1 MGLFQQDAG
10 TAFFYHEIDKQGL
23 NMKYIDQLEMKG
35 KRVFLRV
42 DFNVPMDKAGNVTSD
57 KRIRASIPT
66 INYALERGA
75 KLIIA
80 SHLGRPKGKRVDEM
94 SLKPVVKVLSGMLQK
109 EVMFLDDCVGEAVEQ
124 AVGKMK
130 DGDIILLENLR
141 FQPGEDKN
149 DKEFAKQ
156 LAALC
161 DIYVDDAFA
170 VSHRAA
176 ASNSAITEFVPV
188 CAAGFL
194 LKNEV
199 EYFQK
204 AMVNP
209 AKPLVAIIGGAKVSD
224 KIGLLE
230 NLIEKVDKIIIGGGM
245 AFTFL
250 RAAGYETGKSLC
262 EEDMLDTARKIVDK
276 AKQKNV
282 QFLLPVDTVIAQ
294 TATVEA
300 EAKICSVKEIPKDW
314 IGLDIG
320 PATVSLFSE
329 ALKGVKTVIW
339 NGPMGV
345 FELASFSKGT
355 FELAGVVANCGALS
369 IIGGGDTD
377 TAIKKAGLSAKMS
390 YISTGGG
397 AFLELLEG
405 KTLPGIAALEK

>member
-1 MGLFQQDAG
+1 
-10 TAFFYHEIDKQGL
+10 
-23 NMKYIDQLEMKG
+23 MKYIDQIEMKG

-66 INYALERGA
+66 INYALEKGA

-94 SLKPVVKVLSGMLQK
+94 SLKPVAKLLSELLK
-109 EVMFLDDCVGEAVEQ
+109 KPVTFCDDCVGENIEQ
-124 AVGKMK
+124 AVSKMK
-130 DGDIILLENLR
+130 EGDIILLENLR
-141 FQPGEDKN
+141 FNPGEDKN
-149 DKEFAKQ
+149 DAQFAKQ

-161 DIYVDDAFA
+161 DVYIDDAFA

-176 ASNSAITEFVPV
+176 ASNSAITEFVPI

-194 LKNEV
+194 LKNEI
-199 EYFQK
+199 EYFNK

-209 AKPLVAIIGGAKVSD
+209 ARPLAAIIGGAKVSD

-262 EEDMLDTARKIVDK
+262 EEDMLNTARRIVEK
-276 AKQKNV
+276 AKQKNM
-282 QFLLPVDTVIAQ
+282 QFLLPVDAVIAQ
-294 TATVEA
+294 SATAEA
-300 EAKICSVKEIPKDW
+300 EAKVCGVKEMPKDW

-320 PATVSLFSE
+320 PATISLFSE
-329 ALKGVKTVIW
+329 SLRGIKTIIW
-339 NGPMGV
+339 NGPMGI
-345 FELASFSKGT
+345 FELAPFSKGT
-355 FELAGVVANCGALS
+355 FELAAAVANSGAIS

-405 KTLPGIAALEK
+405 KTLPGIAALEKSRV

>member
-1 MGLFQQDAG
+1 MR
-10 TAFFYHEIDKQGL
+10 
-23 NMKYIDQLEMKG
+23 YIDQIEMKG

-42 DFNVPMDKAGNVTSD
+42 DFNVPMDKDGNVTSD
-57 KRIRASIPT
+57 KRVRASIPT
-66 INYALERGA
+66 INYALEKGA

-80 SHLGRPKGKRVDEM
+80 SHLGRPKGKRVAEM
-94 SLKPVVKVLSGMLQK
+94 SLKPVVKVLSGLLQK
-109 EVMFLDDCVGEAVEQ
+109 EVMFLDDCVGTAVEQ
-124 AVGKMK
+124 TVGKMK
-130 DGDIILLENLR
+130 EGDIILLENLR
-141 FQPGEDKN
+141 FYPGEDKN
-149 DKEFAKQ
+149 DVEFAKQ

-161 DIYVDDAFA
+161 DIYIDDAFA

-176 ASNSAITEFVPV
+176 ASNSAITQFVQT

-199 EYFQK
+199 EYFKK

-230 NLIEKVDKIIIGGGM
+230 NLIEKVDKLIVGGGM

-250 RAAGYETGKSLC
+250 KAAGYEIGKSLC
-262 EEDMLDTARKIVDK
+262 EENMLDLARKIVEK
-276 AKQKNV
+276 ARQKNV
-282 QFLLPVDTVIAQ
+282 QFLLPVDTVIAKS
-294 TATVEA
+294 ATPEA
-300 EAKICSVKEIPKDW
+300 EAIVCGVKQIPKDMM
-314 IGLDIG
+314 GLDIG
-320 PATVSLFSE
+320 PATISLFSE
-329 ALKGVKTVIW
+329 ALQGVKTIVW
-339 NGPMGV
+339 NGPLGM
-345 FELASFSKGT
+345 FELAPFSKGT
-355 FELAGVVANCGALS
+355 FALANTVANSGALS

-397 AFLELLEG
+397 AFLEWLEG

>member
-1 MGLFQQDAG
+1 
-10 TAFFYHEIDKQGL
+10 
-23 NMKYIDQLEMKG
+23 MKYIDQIDLKN
-35 KRVFLRV
+35 KRVFFRV
-42 DFNVPMDKAGNVTSD
+42 DFNVPMDKEGNVTSD
-57 KRIRASIPT
+57 KRVKASIPT
-66 INYALERGA
+66 ISYALEKGA

-80 SHLGRPKGKRVDEM
+80 SHLGRPKGKRVAEM
-94 SLKPVVKVLSGMLQK
+94 SLKPVAKVLSGLLQR
-109 EVMFLDDCVGEAVEQ
+109 EVVFLDDCVGEAVEQ
-124 AVGKMK
+124 AVSKMK
-130 DGDIILLENLR
+130 EGDIILLENLR
-141 FQPGEDKN
+141 FHPGEDKN
-149 DKEFAKQ
+149 DSTFAKQ
-156 LAALC
+156 LAVLC
-161 DIYVDDAFA
+161 DVYIDDAFA

-176 ASNSAITEFVPV
+176 ASNSAITDFVKTS
-188 CAAGFL
+188 AAGFL

-199 EYFQK
+199 EYFKK

-209 AKPLVAIIGGAKVSD
+209 AHPLVAIIGGAKVSD

-230 NLIEKVDKIIIGGGM
+230 NLIEKVNKILIGGGM

-282 QFLLPVDTVIAQ
+282 QFLLPVDAVIAQ
-294 TATVEA
+294 AATAEA
-300 EAKICSVKEIPKDW
+300 EAKVCGVKEIPKDM

-320 PATVSLFSE
+320 PATISVFND
-329 ALKGVKTVIW
+329 ALKGVKTIIW
-339 NGPMGV
+339 NGPMGM
-345 FELASFSKGT
+345 FEVAAFSKGT
-355 FELAGVVANCGALS
+355 FELAQAVAASGALS

-397 AFLELLEG
+397 AFLEWLEG

>member
-1 MGLFQQDAG
+1 
-10 TAFFYHEIDKQGL
+10 
-23 NMKYIDQLEMKG
+23 MKYIDQIEMKG

-42 DFNVPMDKAGNVTSD
+42 DFNVPMDKDGNVTGD
-57 KRIRASIPT
+57 KRVRASIPT
-66 INYALERGA
+66 INYALEKGA

-80 SHLGRPKGKRVDEM
+80 SHLGRPKGKRVAEM
-94 SLKPVVKVLSGMLQK
+94 SLKPVVKVLSGLLQK
-109 EVMFLDDCVGEAVEQ
+109 EVMFLDDCVGSAVEQ

-130 DGDIILLENLR
+130 EGDIILLENLR
-141 FQPGEDKN
+141 FHPGEDKN
-149 DKEFAKQ
+149 DVEFAKQ

-161 DIYVDDAFA
+161 DIYIDDAFA

-176 ASNSAITEFVPV
+176 ASNSAITGFVQT

-199 EYFQK
+199 EYFKK

-230 NLIEKVDKIIIGGGM
+230 NLIEKVDKLIIGGGM

-250 RAAGYETGKSLC
+250 RAAGLEIGKSLC
-262 EEDMLDTARKIVDK
+262 EEEMLDLARKIVEK

-282 QFLLPVDTVIAQ
+282 QFLLPIDAVVAQ
-294 TATVEA
+294 SATPED
-300 EAKICSVKEIPKDW
+300 EAKVCSVKEIPKDMM
-314 IGLDIG
+314 GLDIG
-320 PATVSLFSE
+320 PATISLFSE
-329 ALKGVKTVIW
+329 ALQGVKTIIW
-339 NGPMGV
+339 NGPMGM

-355 FELAGVVANCGALS
+355 FELAGAVANSGALS

-397 AFLELLEG
+397 AFLEWLEG

>member
-1 MGLFQQDAG
+1 
-10 TAFFYHEIDKQGL
+10 
-23 NMKYIDQLEMKG
+23 MKYIDQIEMKG

-42 DFNVPMDKAGNVTSD
+42 DFNVPMDKEGNVTGD
-57 KRIRASIPT
+57 KRVRASIPT

-80 SHLGRPKGKRVDEM
+80 SHLGRPKGKRVAEM
-94 SLKPVVKVLSGMLQK
+94 SLKPVVKVLSGLLQK
-109 EVMFLDDCVGEAVEQ
+109 EVIFLDDCVGAAVEEAVGQMQE
-124 AVGKMK
+124 
-130 DGDIILLENLR
+130 GDIILLENLR
-141 FQPGEDKN
+141 FHPGEDKN
-149 DKEFAKQ
+149 DPKFARQ

-161 DIYVDDAFA
+161 DVYIDDAFA

-199 EYFQK
+199 EYFKK

-209 AKPLVAIIGGAKVSD
+209 AKPLAAIIGGAKVSD

-230 NLIEKVDKIIIGGGM
+230 NLTEKVDKIIIGGGM

-282 QFLLPVDTVIAQ
+282 QFLLPVDAVIAQ
-294 TATVEA
+294 TATAEA
-300 EAKICSVKEIPKDW
+300 EARVCGVKEIPKEW

-320 PATVSLFSE
+320 PATISLFSD
-329 ALKGVKTVIW
+329 ALKGVKTVLW
-339 NGPMGV
+339 NGPMGM
-345 FELASFSKGT
+345 FELAPFSKGT
-355 FELAGVVANCGALS
+355 FQLAQAVADSGAVS

-377 TAIKKAGLSAKMS
+377 TAIKKAGLSSKMS

-397 AFLELLEG
+397 AFLEWLEG

>member
-1 MGLFQQDAG
+1 
-10 TAFFYHEIDKQGL
+10 
-23 NMKYIDQLEMKG
+23 MKYIDQIDLNN

-42 DFNVPMDKAGNVTSD
+42 DFNVPLDKEGNVTGD
-57 KRIRASIPT
+57 KRVKASIPT
-66 INYALERGA
+66 IKYALQKGA

-80 SHLGRPKGKRVDEM
+80 SHLGRPKGKRVAEM
-94 SLKPVVKVLSGMLQK
+94 SLKPVAKLLSGLLQR
-109 EVMFLDDCVGEAVEQ
+109 EVVFLDDCVGEAVEQ
-124 AVGKMK
+124 ATGKMK
-130 DGDIILLENLR
+130 EGDIILLENLR
-141 FQPGEDKN
+141 FHPGEDKN
-149 DKEFAKQ
+149 DSNFAKQ

-161 DIYVDDAFA
+161 DVYIDDAFA

-176 ASNSAITEFVPV
+176 ASNSAITEFVKT

-199 EYFQK
+199 EYFKK

-209 AKPLVAIIGGAKVSD
+209 AHPLVAIIGGAKVSD
-224 KIGLLE
+224 KIGLLG

-262 EEDMLDTARKIVDK
+262 EEDMLDTAREIVDK
-276 AKQKNV
+276 AKCKKV
-282 QFLLPVDTVIAQ
+282 QFLLPVDAVIAQ
-294 TATVEA
+294 TATAEA
-300 EAKICSVKEIPKDW
+300 ETKICSVEEIPKDW

-320 PATVSLFSE
+320 PATISLFSE
-329 ALKGVKTVIW
+329 ALKAVETIIW
-339 NGPMGV
+339 NGPMGM
-345 FELASFSKGT
+345 FEVAAFSKGT
-355 FELAGVVANCGALS
+355 FEMAHAVADSGALS

-397 AFLELLEG
+397 AFLEWLEG
-405 KTLPGIAALEK
+405 KTLPGIAALER

>member
-1 MGLFQQDAG
+1 
-10 TAFFYHEIDKQGL
+10 
-23 NMKYIDQLEMKG
+23 MKYIDQVEMKG

-42 DFNVPMDKAGNVTSD
+42 DFNVPMDKDGNVTGD
-57 KRIRASIPT
+57 KRVRASIPT
-66 INYALERGA
+66 INYALEKGA

-80 SHLGRPKGKRVDEM
+80 SHLGRPKGKRVAEM
-94 SLKPVVKVLSGMLQK
+94 SLRPVVKVLSELLQK
-109 EVMFLDDCVGEAVEQ
+109 EVMFLDDCVGTAVEQ
-124 AVGKMK
+124 TVGKMK
-130 DGDIILLENLR
+130 EGDIILLENLR
-141 FQPGEDKN
+141 FYPGEDKN
-149 DKEFAKQ
+149 DPEFAKQ

-161 DIYVDDAFA
+161 DIYIDDAFA

-176 ASNSAITEFVPV
+176 ASNSAITQFVQT

-199 EYFQK
+199 EYFKK

-230 NLIEKVDKIIIGGGM
+230 NLIEKVDKLIVGGGM

-250 RAAGYETGKSLC
+250 KAAGYEIGKSLC
-262 EEDMLDTARKIVDK
+262 EENMLDLARNIVEK

-282 QFLLPVDTVIAQ
+282 QFLLPVDAVVAES
-294 TATVEA
+294 ATPEA
-300 EAKICSVKEIPKDW
+300 EAIVCDVKQIPKDMM
-314 IGLDIG
+314 GLDIG
-320 PATVSLFSE
+320 PATISLFSE
-329 ALKGVKTVIW
+329 ALQGVKTIVW
-339 NGPMGV
+339 NGPLGM
-345 FELASFSKGT
+345 FELAPFSKGT
-355 FELAGVVANCGALS
+355 FALANTVANSGALS

-397 AFLELLEG
+397 AFLEWLEG

>member
-1 MGLFQQDAG
+1 
-10 TAFFYHEIDKQGL
+10 
-23 NMKYIDQLEMKG
+23 MKYIDQIEMKG

-42 DFNVPMDKAGNVTSD
+42 DFNVPMDKDGNVTGD
-57 KRIRASIPT
+57 KRVRASIPT
-66 INYALERGA
+66 INYALEKGA

-80 SHLGRPKGKRVDEM
+80 SHLGRPKGKRVAEM
-94 SLKPVVKVLSGMLQK
+94 SLRPVVKVLSELLQK
-109 EVMFLDDCVGEAVEQ
+109 EVLFLDDCVGIAVEQ
-124 AVGKMK
+124 TVGKMK
-130 DGDIILLENLR
+130 EGDIILLENLR
-141 FQPGEDKN
+141 FYPGEDKN
-149 DKEFAKQ
+149 DVEFAKQ

-161 DIYVDDAFA
+161 DIYIDDAFA

-176 ASNSAITEFVPV
+176 ASNSAITQFVQT

-199 EYFQK
+199 EYFKK

-230 NLIEKVDKIIIGGGM
+230 NLIEKVDKLIVGGGM

-250 RAAGYETGKSLC
+250 KAAGYEIGKSLC
-262 EEDMLDTARKIVDK
+262 EEDMLDLARKIVEK
-276 AKQKNV
+276 SKQKDV
-282 QFLLPVDTVIAQ
+282 RFLLPVDAVIAKSA
-294 TATVEA
+294 TADA
-300 EAKICSVKEIPKDW
+300 ETKVCGVKEIPQDW
-314 IGLDIG
+314 MGLDIG
-320 PATVSLFSE
+320 PATISLFSE
-329 ALKGVKTVIW
+329 ALQGVKTIVW
-339 NGPMGV
+339 NGPMGM

-355 FELAGVVANCGALS
+355 FGLANTVANSGALS

-390 YISTGGG
+390 YVSTGGG

>member
-1 MGLFQQDAG
+1 
-10 TAFFYHEIDKQGL
+10 
-23 NMKYIDQLEMKG
+23 MKG

-42 DFNVPMDKAGNVTSD
+42 DFNVPMDKEGNVTSD
-57 KRIRASIPT
+57 KRVRASIPT
-66 INYALERGA
+66 INYALEKGA

-94 SLKPVVKVLSGMLQK
+94 SLKPVVKVLSGLLQK
-109 EVMFLDDCVGEAVEQ
+109 EVMFFDDCVGETIERATRN
-124 AVGKMK
+124 MK
-130 DGDIILLENLR
+130 EGDIFLLENLR
-141 FQPGEDKN
+141 FHPGEDKN
-149 DKEFAKQ
+149 DAQFAKQ

-161 DIYVDDAFA
+161 DIYIDDAFA

-176 ASNSAITEFVPV
+176 ASNSAITGFVQT

-199 EYFQK
+199 EYFK
-204 AMVNP
+204 KVMVNP

-224 KIGLLE
+224 KISLLE

-250 RAAGYETGKSLC
+250 RAAGFETGKSLC
-262 EEDMLDTARKIVDK
+262 EEDMLDTARKIQEK

-282 QFLLPVDTVIAQ
+282 QFLLPVDAVIAQ
-294 TATVEA
+294 SATAEA
-300 EAKICSVKEIPKDW
+300 EVKVCGVNEIPKDW

-320 PATVSLFSE
+320 PKTISLFSD
-329 ALKGVKTVIW
+329 ALKGVKTIIW
-339 NGPMGV
+339 NGPMGM
-345 FELASFSKGT
+345 FELAPFSKGT
-355 FELAGVVANCGALS
+355 FELAGAVANSGALS

-397 AFLELLEG
+397 AFLEWIEG
-405 KTLPGIAALEK
+405 KTLPGIAALEH

>member
-1 MGLFQQDAG
+1 
-10 TAFFYHEIDKQGL
+10 
-23 NMKYIDQLEMKG
+23 MKYIDQIDMKG

-42 DFNVPMDKAGNVTSD
+42 DFNVPMDKEGNVTSD
-57 KRIRASIPT
+57 KRVRASIPT
-66 INYALERGA
+66 ITYALEKGA
-75 KLIIA
+75 KLIVA
-80 SHLGRPKGKRVDEM
+80 SHLGRPKGKRVAEM
-94 SLKPVVKVLSGMLQK
+94 SLKPVVKVLSDLLKK
-109 EVMFLDDCVGEAVEQ
+109 EVLFLEDCVGPVVEQ
-124 AVGKMK
+124 GVARLQEGQIM
-130 DGDIILLENLR
+130 LLENLR

-149 DKEFAKQ
+149 DAQFAKQ

-161 DIYVDDAFA
+161 DVYIDDAFA

-199 EYFQK
+199 EYFKK

-209 AKPLVAIIGGAKVSD
+209 AKPLAAIIGGAKVSD

-282 QFLLPVDTVIAQ
+282 QFLLPVDAVIAQ
-294 TATVEA
+294 AA
-300 EAKICSVKEIPKDW
+300 EAQAEARICGVQDIPKEW

-320 PATVSLFSE
+320 PATIALFSE

-339 NGPMGV
+339 NGPMGM
-345 FELASFSKGT
+345 FELAPFSKGT
-355 FELAGVVANCGALS
+355 FQLAQAVADSGALS
-369 IIGGGDTD
+369 ILGGGDTD
-377 TAIKKAGLSAKMS
+377 TAIKKAGLTSKMS

-397 AFLELLEG
+397 AFLEWLEG

>member
-1 MGLFQQDAG
+1 
-10 TAFFYHEIDKQGL
+10 
-23 NMKYIDQLEMKG
+23 MKYIDQIEMKG

-66 INYALERGA
+66 INYALEKGA

-94 SLKPVVKVLSGMLQK
+94 SLKPVAKLLSELLK
-109 EVMFLDDCVGEAVEQ
+109 KPVTFCDDCVGENIEQ
-124 AVGKMK
+124 AVSKMK
-130 DGDIILLENLR
+130 EGDIILLENLR
-141 FQPGEDKN
+141 FNPGEDKN
-149 DKEFAKQ
+149 DAQFAKQ

-161 DIYVDDAFA
+161 DVYIDDAFA

-176 ASNSAITEFVPV
+176 ASNSAITEFVPI

-194 LKNEV
+194 LKNEI
-199 EYFQK
+199 EYFNK

-209 AKPLVAIIGGAKVSD
+209 ARPLAAIIGGAKVSD

-262 EEDMLDTARKIVDK
+262 EEDMLNTARRIVEK
-276 AKQKNV
+276 AKQKNM
-282 QFLLPVDTVIAQ
+282 QFLLPVDAVIAQ
-294 TATVEA
+294 SATAEA
-300 EAKICSVKEIPKDW
+300 EAKVCSVKEIPKDW
-314 IGLDIG
+314 MGLDIG
-320 PATVSLFSE
+320 PATISLFSK
-329 ALKGVKTVIW
+329 ALQGVKTIIW
-339 NGPMGV
+339 NGPMGM
-345 FELASFSKGT
+345 FELAPFSKGT
-355 FELAGVVANCGALS
+355 FELAVVVANSGALS

-377 TAIKKAGLSAKMS
+377 TAIHKAGQSAKMS

-405 KTLPGIAALEK
+405 KTLPGITALEAKGEK

>member
-1 MGLFQQDAG
+1 MGLFQQNAG
-10 TAFFYHEIDKQGL
+10 TALVYNEIGKVFK
-23 NMKYIDQLEMKG
+23 MKYIDQIDMKG

-42 DFNVPMDKAGNVTSD
+42 DFNVPMDKEGNVTSD
-57 KRIRASIPT
+57 KRVRASIPT
-66 INYALERGA
+66 ITYALEKGA
-75 KLIIA
+75 KLIVA
-80 SHLGRPKGKRVDEM
+80 SHLGRPKGKRVAEM
-94 SLKPVVKVLSGMLQK
+94 SLKPVVKVLSDLLKK
-109 EVMFLDDCVGEAVEQ
+109 EVLFLEDCVGPVVEQ
-124 AVGKMK
+124 GVARLQEGQ
-130 DGDIILLENLR
+130 IILLENLR

-149 DKEFAKQ
+149 DAQFAKQ

-161 DIYVDDAFA
+161 DVYIDDAFA

-199 EYFQK
+199 EYFKK

-209 AKPLVAIIGGAKVSD
+209 AKPLAAIIGGAKVSD

-282 QFLLPVDTVIAQ
+282 QFLLPVDAVIAQ
-294 TATVEA
+294 AA
-300 EAKICSVKEIPKDW
+300 EAQAEARICGVQDIPKEW

-320 PATVSLFSE
+320 PATIALFSK

-339 NGPMGV
+339 NGPMGM
-345 FELASFSKGT
+345 FELAPFSKGT
-355 FELAGVVANCGALS
+355 FQLAQAVADSGALS

-377 TAIKKAGLSAKMS
+377 TAIKKAGLTSKMS

-397 AFLELLEG
+397 AFLEWLEG

>member
-1 MGLFQQDAG
+1 
-10 TAFFYHEIDKQGL
+10 
-23 NMKYIDQLEMKG
+23 MKYIDQIEMKG

-66 INYALERGA
+66 INYALEKGA

-94 SLKPVVKVLSGMLQK
+94 SLKPVAKLLSELLK
-109 EVMFLDDCVGEAVEQ
+109 KPVTFCDDCVGENIEQ
-124 AVGKMK
+124 AVSKMK
-130 DGDIILLENLR
+130 EGDIILLENLR
-141 FQPGEDKN
+141 FNPGEDKN
-149 DKEFAKQ
+149 DAQFAKH

-161 DIYVDDAFA
+161 DVYIDDAFA

-176 ASNSAITEFVPV
+176 ASNSAITEFVPI

-194 LKNEV
+194 LKNEI
-199 EYFQK
+199 EYFNK

-209 AKPLVAIIGGAKVSD
+209 ARPLAAIIGGAKVSD

-262 EEDMLDTARKIVDK
+262 EEDLLNTARRIVEK
-276 AKQKNV
+276 AKQKNM
-282 QFLLPVDTVIAQ
+282 QFLLPVDAVIAQ
-294 TATVEA
+294 SATAEA
-300 EAKICSVKEIPKDW
+300 EAKVCSVKEIPKDW

-320 PATVSLFSE
+320 PATISLFSE
-329 ALKGVKTVIW
+329 SLRGVKTNIW
-339 NGPMGV
+339 NGPMGI
-345 FELASFSKGT
+345 FELAPFSKGT
-355 FELAGVVANCGALS
+355 FELAAAVANSGAIS

-405 KTLPGIAALEK
+405 KTLPGIAALEKSRV

>member
-1 MGLFQQDAG
+1 MGLFQQNAG
-10 TAFFYHEIDKQGL
+10 TALVYNEIGKVFK
-23 NMKYIDQLEMKG
+23 MKYIDQIDMKG

-42 DFNVPMDKAGNVTSD
+42 DFNVPMDKEGNVTSD
-57 KRIRASIPT
+57 KRVRASIPT
-66 INYALERGA
+66 ITYALEKGA
-75 KLIIA
+75 KLIVA
-80 SHLGRPKGKRVDEM
+80 SHLGRPKGKRVAEM
-94 SLKPVVKVLSGMLQK
+94 SLKPVVKVLSDLLK
-109 EVMFLDDCVGEAVEQ
+109 KDVLFLEDCVGPVVEQ
-124 AVGKMK
+124 GVARLQ
-130 DGDIILLENLR
+130 DGQIILLENLR

-149 DKEFAKQ
+149 DAQFAKQ

-161 DIYVDDAFA
+161 DVYIDDAFA

-199 EYFQK
+199 EYFKK

-209 AKPLVAIIGGAKVSD
+209 AKPLAAIIGGAKVSD

-282 QFLLPVDTVIAQ
+282 QFLLPVDAVIAQ
-294 TATVEA
+294 AA
-300 EAKICSVKEIPKDW
+300 EAQAEARICGVQDIPKEW

-320 PATVSLFSE
+320 PATIALFSE

-339 NGPMGV
+339 NGPMGM
-345 FELASFSKGT
+345 FELAPFSKGT
-355 FELAGVVANCGALS
+355 FQLAQAVADSGALS
-369 IIGGGDTD
+369 ILGGGDTD
-377 TAIKKAGLSAKMS
+377 TAIKKAGLTSKMS

-397 AFLELLEG
+397 AFLEWLEG